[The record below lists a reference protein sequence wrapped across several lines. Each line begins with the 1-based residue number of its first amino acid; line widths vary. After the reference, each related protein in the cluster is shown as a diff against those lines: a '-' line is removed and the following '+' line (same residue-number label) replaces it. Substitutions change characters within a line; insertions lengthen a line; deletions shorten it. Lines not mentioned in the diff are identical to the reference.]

1 MIVFIV
7 ILIGFSVGICGAIYD
22 IYDKHKLKKAI
33 KIEQKNNLIQAE
45 KLRQEKLKQM
55 RIELENL
62 QVERELLNR
71 IYVAENIDIYGTND
85 AKKLKKAFTLERQIH
100 TLDKK
105 IATYID
111 NIERL

>member
-7 ILIGFSVGICGAIYD
+7 ILIGFIVGICGAIYD

-33 KIEQKNNLIQAE
+33 KIEQKNEFIQAE
-45 KLRQEKLKQM
+45 ILRQKKREQFE
-55 RIELENL
+55 IELENL
-62 QVERELLNR
+62 QVERELLGR
-71 IYVAENIDIYGTND
+71 IYVAENINIYGTKD
-85 AKKLKKAFTLERQIH
+85 VKKLKKAFALERQIH

-105 IATYID
+105 ISTYID

>member
-7 ILIGFSVGICGAIYD
+7 ILLGFIIGMCGAFYD
-22 IYDKHKLKKAI
+22 IYDKHRLEKAI
-33 KIEQKNNLIQAE
+33 KIEQKNEFIQAE
-45 KLRQEKLKQM
+45 ILRQKKLKQM

-71 IYVAENIDIYGTND
+71 IYVAENIDIYSTKD
-85 AKKLKKAFTLERQIH
+85 VKKLKKAFTLERQIH

-111 NIERL
+111 KIESL

>member
-7 ILIGFSVGICGAIYD
+7 ILIGFIVGICGAIYD
-22 IYDKHKLKKAI
+22 IYNKHKLEKAI
-33 KIEQKNNLIQAE
+33 KIEQKNEFIQAE
-45 KLRQEKLKQM
+45 ILRQKKREQLT
-55 RIELENL
+55 IELENL
-62 QVERELLNR
+62 QVERELLGR
-71 IYVAENIDIYGTND
+71 IYVAENINIYGTND
-85 AKKLKKAFTLERQIH
+85 VKKLKKAFTLERQIH